1 MPFGESPV
9 WNFWVAFYL
18 VRGYMIQDKV
28 LAVLD
33 QKTVS
38 QKTLWFFGF
47 LALSDGLF
55 LPFPSQ

>member
-1 MPFGESPV
+1 
-9 WNFWVAFYL
+9 
-18 VRGYMIQDKV
+18 MIQDKV